1 MNARTG
7 MKALALLFAL
17 LALASHA
24 QTTSSL
30 DKGSGGS
37 VPALSSSKGQ
47 AYPSR
52 PLRVLV
58 PLSPGGGMDAVTRSL
73 AQGLT
78 DSLGQSVVVDNRPG
92 AGSQVALEILA
103 DAAPDG
109 HTLMML
115 SATTVIYPL
124 LYQSRFD
131 LARDFAPVSQVTA
144 QGYALVVHPSLPAKS
159 VLELVNY
166 ARASPG
172 KLNYSSSGIGSPIH
186 MTTELFQIATGT
198 QMIHVPYKGMGAA
211 YADLVGGRI
220 DLSFATIISSQVHVR
235 SGRLRALAVTPATRA
250 PALPDTPT
258 LAEAGV
264 PGVVVVNWYGLVAP
278 RGTPKAVLDRVAAET
293 IKAVRAPELKKR
305 LVADGSEGVGTTPAE
320 FTAHIRAE
328 RDQWRRVIRQAGI
341 RGQ

>member
-1 MNARTG
+1 MNARTC
-7 MKALALLFAL
+7 MKALVLLFAL

-24 QTTSSL
+24 LTF
-30 DKGSGGS
+30 
-37 VPALSSSKGQ
+37 
-47 AYPSR
+47 PSR

-73 AQGLT
+73 AQSLT

-115 SATTVIYPL
+115 SATTVIYPM
-124 LYQSRFD
+124 LYPSRFD
-131 LARDFAPVSQVTA
+131 LVRDFAPVSQVTA
-144 QGYALVVHPSLPAKS
+144 QGYALVVHPSLPAQS
-159 VLELVNY
+159 VLELVKY
-166 ARASPG
+166 ARANPG
-172 KLNYSSSGIGSPIH
+172 KLNYGSSGIGSPIH

-198 QMIHVPYKGMGAA
+198 QMIHVPYKGLGAA

-220 DLSFATIISSQVHVR
+220 ELSFATIISSQVHIR
-235 SGRLRALAVTPATRA
+235 SGRLRVLAVTPAKRA

-278 RGTPKAVLDRVAAET
+278 KGTPKAAIDRVAAET
-293 IKAVRAPELKKR
+293 IKAVRAPELKSR

-328 RDQWRRVIRQAGI
+328 RDQWRRVIKEAGI
-341 RGQ
+341 RGQR

>member
-1 MNARTG
+1 

-17 LALASHA
+17 LAPASHA
-24 QTTSSL
+24 QT
-30 DKGSGGS
+30 
-37 VPALSSSKGQ
+37 
-47 AYPSR
+47 YPSR

-73 AQGLT
+73 ALSLT
-78 DSLGQSVVVDNRPG
+78 ESLGQSVVVDNRPG
-92 AGSQVALEILA
+92 AGSQVALEILS

-115 SATTVIYPL
+115 SATTVIYPM
-124 LYQSRFD
+124 LYTSRFD
-131 LARDFAPVSQVTA
+131 VVRDFAPVSQVTA
-144 QGYALVVHPSLPAKS
+144 QGYAFVVHPSLPAKS

-166 ARASPG
+166 ARANPG

-198 QMIHVPYKGMGAA
+198 KMTHIPYKGLGAA
-211 YADLVGGRI
+211 YTDLVGGRI
-220 DLSFATIISSQVHVR
+220 DLSFATIISSLVHIR
-235 SGRLRALAVTPATRA
+235 GGRLRVLAVTPGKRA

-278 RGTPKAVLDRVAAET
+278 RGTPKAAVERVAAET
-293 IKAVRAPELKKR
+293 IKAVQAPELKKR
-305 LVADGSEGVGTTPAE
+305 LVADGSEGVGTRPAA

-328 RDQWRRVIRQAGI
+328 RDQWRRVIQQAGI